1 MAVKKIYENF
11 GVKSEFI
18 NSSLLLT
25 KKKNNKPNLKNINL
39 INTPDLY
46 QPIKCTLYA
55 KKINAV
61 IQGTNNLKYKESSRV
76 KAVDSE
82 LRNLNN
88 SRIIQTYEDHR
99 MAMSFAPLCLKYDDI
114 QINNIDVVNKSYPN
128 YWKDLKKAGF
138 TIYPLAD

>member
-1 MAVKKIYENF
+1 M
-11 GVKSEFI
+11 
-18 NSSLLLT
+18 
-25 KKKNNKPNLKNINL
+25 
-39 INTPDLY
+39 Y

-61 IQGTNNLKYKESSRV
+61 VQGTNNLKCKESSRV